1 MDLPRLKEGTDETFR
16 RALLRIS
23 PLWLVRYLYK
33 RQTGKWFNPRHPRTL
48 DEKLLWL
55 MIYWR
60 HPLKSR
66 CADKYAVRS
75 YVEENGLGRLLT
87 DLLGVYR
94 SGREIDFASLPD
106 RFVLKATHGSRYN
119 IVCTN
124 KAALDLEGARRTLDA
139 WRKVDFSKFCGEL
152 HYASI
157 EPRIICE
164 EFLEDAPGMSL
175 NDYKVYCFD
184 GRAHC
189 TMACTDRTDAGAK
202 YDFYDRDWKVKLAYS
217 KTSLLANRDIPKPDA
232 YEEILEASE
241 RLSRPFPFVRMDFY
255 SVKGRA
261 VFGEMTFTPHASI
274 DSYMTDLAQT
284 TMGGLIKLPKKRKG

>member
-1 MDLPRLKEGTDETFR
+1 MDLPRLKEGTDGTFR

-75 YVEENGLGRLLT
+75 YVEENGLGHLLT
-87 DLLGVYR
+87 GLLGVYR
-94 SGREIDFASLPD
+94 SGREIDFAGLPD

-124 KAALDLEGARRTLDA
+124 KAALDIEGTKRTLDA
-139 WRKVDFSKFCGEL
+139 WLKIDFSKFCGEL

-164 EFLEDAPGMSL
+164 AFLEDRPGKAL

-189 TMACTDRTDAGAK
+189 TMACTDRTASGAK
-202 YDFYDRDWKVKLAYS
+202 FDFYDREWKNKLAYS
-217 KTSLLANRDIPKPDA
+217 KTSLLAKRDIPKPDA
-232 YEEILEASE
+232 YEEILAASE
-241 RLSRPFPFVRMDFY
+241 KLSRPFPFVRADFY
-255 SVKGRA
+255 SVEGRA
-261 VFGEMTFTPHASI
+261 VFGEMTFTPNGSI
-274 DSYMTDLAQT
+274 DNCMTDLAET
-284 TMGGLIKLPKKRKG
+284 VMGDLIRLPKKRMR